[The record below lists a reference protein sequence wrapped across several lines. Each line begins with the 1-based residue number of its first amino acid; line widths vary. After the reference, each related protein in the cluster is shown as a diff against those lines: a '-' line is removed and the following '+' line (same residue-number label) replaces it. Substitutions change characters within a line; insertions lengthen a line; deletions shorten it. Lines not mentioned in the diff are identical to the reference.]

1 MRRLVCLDG
10 LRGVLAFYVMLSHS
24 LPFLPLP
31 HWFHW
36 MFQHGGAGVD
46 VFFVLSGL
54 VIVQS
59 LASFEYQPL
68 PFLIARV
75 ARIYPVFLVVFVF
88 AVAVQPLATS
98 FEDMAWIGPDSGARY
113 LWAGGWPPNWGI
125 GIATHLTMTHGL
137 FPDGVLPGAW
147 VAFLGTAWSLST
159 EWQFYVL
166 ALLLGH
172 RLGLVRMAVLF
183 LALAAASLVW
193 QVAMPEAWQFS
204 RAFLPNKAQYFALGV
219 VSAIVVRDPARGVRI
234 YLAVLAA
241 TLAVCAARGGVDKLL
256 PPVVWTACLA
266 AQVVPSLPGR
276 QIPGGSVLVAT
287 RTTLRALAALLQSPP
302 LVWLG
307 AVSYCI
313 YLVHEPVQR
322 LLGIMLAALVRGDA
336 TLFTAL
342 WIPGTVALPVLAA
355 WWLHGRV
362 EVPAQ
367 RYGRGM
373 ARACISAGRTSST
386 AATGLRGQLWSRSA
400 LAANP
405 VAVRL
410 SAMLH
415 RTSSAAPS
423 PLPPTPDKL
432 DHRWPPATRRPV

>member
-24 LPFLPLP
+24 LPFAPLP
-31 HWFHW
+31 HWLHW
-36 MFQHGGAGVD
+36 MLQHGGAGVD

-75 ARIYPVFLVVFVF
+75 ARIYPVFLVVFAF
-88 AVAVQPLATS
+88 AIVVQPLATS

-113 LWAGGWPPNWGI
+113 LWAGGWPSNWGI

-172 RLGLVRMAVLF
+172 RLGLVRMAALF
-183 LALAAASLVW
+183 LALAAVSLIW

-219 VSAIVVRDPARGVRI
+219 VSAIVVREEPGALRL
-234 YLAVLAA
+234 YLAVLASV
-241 TLAVCAARGGVDKLL
+241 LALCLLRGGFDKLL
-256 PPVVWTACLA
+256 PPLIWTACLA
-266 AQVVPSLPGR
+266 AQLWSSP
-276 QIPGGSVLVAT
+276 Q
-287 RTTLRALAALLQSPP
+287 RTGQSRARMLAFAQRTIGWLAALLQSPP

-322 LLGIMLAALVRGDA
+322 LLGIVLASLVRGDA
-336 TLFTAL
+336 PLFTAL
-342 WIPGTVALPVLAA
+342 WIPGAVVLPVLAA
-355 WWLHGRV
+355 WWLHAVV
-362 EVPAQ
+362 EVPAL

-373 ARACISAGRTSST
+373 ARASLSAGRMSSI
-386 AATGLRGQLWSRSA
+386 AATGLRGQLWFRSASAASPMGARLSA
-400 LAANP
+400 LAHQT
-405 VAVRL
+405 R
-410 SAMLH
+410 SA
-415 RTSSAAPS
+415 RPS
-423 PLPPTPDKL
+423 PPSPMPDRS
-432 DHRWPPATRRPV
+432 DHHWPPATRRPV